1 METDMHDPDPRD
13 DGTPSPIPDPE
24 RKEPDQPVSI
34 EDPGD
39 SDQSEKGGAG

>member
-1 METDMHDPDPRD
+1 MHDPDPRG

-24 RKEPDQPVSI
+24 RKEPDQPVPI

-39 SDQSEKGGAG
+39 PDQSEKGGAG